1 MKTEKLEVEIVER
14 SDYRWMLCIP
24 VSSVRIGETDR
35 NLVKKKVNVDYLRHV
50 AIFIG
55 KSRWECKK
63 WLDEHEKTV
72 LKIGTLYEVA

>member
-1 MKTEKLEVEIVER
+1 MKTEKLEIEILER
-14 SDYRWMLCIP
+14 SDYKWMLCVP

-35 NLVKKKVNVDYLRHV
+35 ELVKKKDCVDYLRHV

-63 WLDEHEKTV
+63 WLDEHQNVVVK
-72 LKIGTLYEVA
+72 LGTLYEVA